1 MGEQHDDKS
10 VDRAC
15 RIFWSAM
22 IVARWEWRT
31 FGPTFAAADEIVAG
45 LTPTGVQ
52 VSDELYL
59 LSEAGDNVKIRA
71 ELMDI
76 KALRAVDR
84 HGLQQWEPV
93 LKAAF
98 PLDAADVASTFE
110 ALRQPLPTAAPST
123 YSQPELLEELVEPR
137 HGGPPG
143 VRSQA
148 PGSLHVQRVHGRVD
162 RHRSR

>member
-1 MGEQHDDKS
+1 MS
-10 VDRAC
+10 L
-15 RIFWSAM
+15 
-22 IVARWEWRT
+22 IVPRWEWRT
-31 FGPTFAAADEIVAG
+31 FGASFGAADEILAA

-52 VSDELYL
+52 ESDELYL
-59 LSEAGDNVKIRA
+59 LSEDGDNVKIRA

-98 PLDAADVASTFE
+98 PLDAAEVAATFE
-110 ALRQPLPTAAPST
+110 ALRQPLPTADLTA
-123 YSQPELLEELVEPR
+123 YSQPELLEELVETRRGRPAR
-137 HGGPPG
+137 VRAQATGP
-143 VRSQA
+143 
-148 PGSLHVQRVHGRVD
+148 LHVQRVHGRAD